1 MYKCIFKVSR
11 KEYKEL
17 KSKGLILPTDD
28 VYKAYDYK
36 KRIVYT
42 VYRFIEESKN
52 KKEEG

>member
-1 MYKCIFKVSR
+1 MYNRIFKISR

-42 VYRFIEESKN
+42 VYRFSEEKQ
-52 KKEEG
+52 EQ

>member
-28 VYKAYDYK
+28 VYKAYDYR

-42 VYRFIEESKN
+42 VYRFSEEKRE
-52 KKEEG
+52 KQ

>member
-17 KSKGLILPTDD
+17 KSKDLILPTDD
-28 VYKAYDYK
+28 VYKAYSYK

-42 VYRFIEESKN
+42 VYRFIEDTNE
-52 KKEEG
+52 KEEE